1 MLTHAELVAN
11 FKEIGLQAGD
21 TVLVHSSYKSL
32 GGVDGGPQV
41 VIDALLDVLGP
52 EGTLVMPA
60 FNFDFNKG
68 QPWDVRSTP
77 SQMGVLTELVR
88 TDPRARRIFHP
99 IYSFSII
106 GKHAEELTRERYKSS
121 YERKSLFG
129 KLRDLDGKIMIIGLS
144 YNHSLTFVHHV
155 EEMEGVDYRY
165 LKGFTGQVTDEN
177 GETTTDTYYMLV
189 RDLDQGVLTA
199 VDPMGVLMEEQGV
212 VKSQRIGEADVKL
225 MKANEAYAFIARE
238 MRRDPFL
245 LYQIKK

>member
-1 MLTHAELVAN
+1 MLTYAELVAG
-11 FKEIGLQAGD
+11 FKQMGLQAGD

-32 GGVDGGPQV
+32 GGVEGGPQV
-41 VIDALLDVLGP
+41 VINALLDVLGP
-52 EGTLVMPA
+52 QGTLVMPT

-68 QPWDVRSTP
+68 QPWDVRNTP

-88 TDPRARRIFHP
+88 TDPRAKRVFHP

-106 GKHAEELTRERYKSS
+106 GKYAAEMTRERYKSC
-121 YERKSLFG
+121 YERKSVFG

-165 LKGFTGQVTDEN
+165 KKVFTGPVTDEN
-177 GETTTDTYYMLV
+177 GVTTIDTFYMLV
-189 RDLDQGVLTA
+189 RDLEKGVLTA
-199 VDPMGVLMEEQGV
+199 VDPMGALLEERGV
-212 VKSQRIGEADVKL
+212 AKAQRIGDADVKM
-225 MKANEAYAFIARE
+225 MKANEAYAFIATE

-245 LYQIKK
+245 LYQIQK